1 MAAQLVSVLPLNV
14 RVIAKTISACWFVHS
29 LRMKQSEASRKKT
42 AEEEEKHSTQQQ
54 QQKPYSNKWP
64 TVHRSRA
71 TMFCLRLSKS
81 TERPRRI
88 RLLPLWLACCCFAGN
103 FQYQTA
109 RYTSLNHMPP
119 FYIHQKVFKHPNA
132 RSVYIKGWAHVF
144 RNLHINDH
152 QVKSLFYATHMHT
165 PEYVYTFQFDSPTR
179 TPTHTDTVACNAQ
192 CEHPCMRSK
201 CTHVYQVQETESPI
215 ARVWWFCFHVHA
227 IVCERVKEK
236 EIPC

>member
-29 LRMKQSEASRKKT
+29 LRMEQSEASRRKKT
-42 AEEEEKHSTQQQ
+42 AEEEEKHSTQQRKQQQ
-54 QQKPYSNKWP
+54 QQKPCSNKWP

-71 TMFCLRLSKS
+71 TMSCLRLSKS

-88 RLLPLWLACCCFAGN
+88 RLLPLVPLWLACCCFAGN

-119 FYIHQKVFKHPNA
+119 FYIHQKVFKHLNA
-132 RSVYIKGWAHVF
+132 RSVYIKGRAHVF

-152 QVKSLFYATHMHT
+152 QVKSLFYATHTCIHQNM
-165 PEYVYTFQFDSPTR
+165 YTHFSLTVPLVH
-179 TPTHTDTVACNAQ
+179 THT
-192 CEHPCMRSK
+192 HSRL
-201 CTHVYQVQETESPI
+201 
-215 ARVWWFCFHVHA
+215 
-227 IVCERVKEK
+227 
-236 EIPC
+236 